1 MSEEIH
7 DWGKHKKTY
16 LMVGIAL
23 FFFTGVTIALALVPW
38 LDVGPPGPT
47 PGDYVLG
54 LGVATTKASLVAL
67 IFMHLN
73 HERGLIYKTLVF
85 TVLFFI
91 SLMGLTLFAGFDPIR
106 EQYDTFETTNGKL
119 TEQE

>member
-1 MSEEIH
+1 MSEETH
-7 DWGKHKKTY
+7 DWGKHKRTY

-23 FFFTGVTIALALVPW
+23 FIFTGITIALALFPPF
-38 LDVGPPGPT
+38 DVGPPGPT

-54 LGVATTKASLVAL
+54 LAVATTKASLVAV

-91 SLMGLTLFAGFDPIR
+91 ALMVLTLFAEFDPIR
-106 EQYDTFETTNGKL
+106 EQYDTLETTKGKL
-119 TEQE
+119 IEKD

>member
-1 MSEEIH
+1 MSEEVH

-16 LMVGIAL
+16 LIVGIAL
-23 FFFTGVTIALALVPW
+23 FIFTGLTIALALFPPF
-38 LDVGPPGPT
+38 DVGPPGPT

-54 LGVATTKASLVAL
+54 LAVASTKASLVAL

-73 HERGLIYKTLVF
+73 HERGLIYKMLVF

-91 SLMGLTLFAGFDPIR
+91 SLMALTLFAEFDPIV
-106 EQYDTFETTNGKL
+106 EQYDTLETTSGKL
-119 TEQE
+119 IDKD